1 MMDPVITSREL
12 QAELL
17 LVQAVASISLIQA
30 RHLKDS
36 ASTTLDLIAVA
47 PGKIVYPYVCVGAD
61 AHMVL
66 TQINA
71 YSGTKT
77 ATSPAL
83 PMKLFC
89 SLLQSGAR
97 T

>member
-47 PGKIVYPYVCVGAD
+47 QVRLYT
-61 AHMVL
+61 HMFVS
-66 TQINA
+66 A
-71 YSGTKT
+71 
-77 ATSPAL
+77 
-83 PMKLFC
+83 PMHIW
-89 SLLQSGAR
+89 G
-97 T
+97 